1 MSVDAKVRLRG
12 YISPEE
18 ICYYIKKKY
27 NTDVENTVE
36 IHDYGL
42 ITPEMRHGDN
52 IIKRGIT
59 HHISQHGFIN
69 FKICGQNGEE
79 ENRQL
84 FYIYDNIISL
94 SDLEYYI
101 SEGLE
106 NMVRSE
112 TTYLMLGYWG
122 NAVAILKDMAM
133 EYGGWLDENDCD
145 DKPYYYIRKRRK

>member
-27 NTDVENTVE
+27 NTDVKNSVE
-36 IHDYGL
+36 VHDYGR
-42 ITPEMRHGDN
+42 ITPEMKNGDY

-59 HHISQHGFIN
+59 HYISQSGFIY

-84 FYIYDNIISL
+84 FYNYNNIILL
-94 SDLEYYI
+94 SDFEYYI
-101 SEGLE
+101 NAGLE
-106 NMVRSE
+106 AMVSE

-145 DKPYYYIRKRRK
+145 SEPSYYIRTRRK